1 MGELLARLETL
12 QEDLRTTQQLLAEER
27 ARRASAELLA
37 RGLASM
43 TAAVSHDEMLRLISS
58 LFCDGLDADEALLMS
73 GPTGGPLR
81 LISQSSPTFAAFTW
95 PWDYFTARV
104 LDGRPSVVVRA
115 DLHPGWQAQSSG
127 VRGVVGSAL
136 HVRVSGGDPAVML
149 IAVHRDR
156 GHFSRVHVDRIALIA
171 GPLEVARQRAIAADR
186 ESRMRREAE
195 EANQRLL
202 EIQRDLLAAR
212 DAAEERSGIKS
223 AFLATMSHELRT
235 PLGAIIGLTEL
246 TLAEPLTADAARFVD
261 TARQSA
267 EHLLMVLN
275 DILDLSKIEAGQMAL
290 ETIPVD
296 LVELLEQ
303 VRLVTEV
310 RAKEKG
316 LTLSVQL
323 ELSNTTHVRIGDPL
337 RLKQI
342 LLNLVS
348 NAVKFT
354 AAGSISL
361 QAHALDGDTLCFDVL
376 DTGSGVPE
384 ARKADIFEPFRQG
397 DESTSRRFGG
407 TGLGLAICRQLV
419 TMGGGNIWVED
430 RAGGGSCFSFTMELP
445 PFVLPSA
452 SPVIV
457 TSVAAHGGPLR
468 VLVAD
473 DLPVNQL
480 IVRRM
485 LERLGHSVSVV
496 PDGRQAVEAHAKQP
510 FDVILMDIQMPEM
523 DGFEATKRIRRTSNV
538 PIIALTANAM
548 STDRDQCLRAGMT
561 SYLTKPVREEELSAR
576 LSEVA
581 RTFDSDCVQGQ
592 HHSAS

>member
-12 QEDLRTTQQLLAEER
+12 QEDFAATQRLLAEER

-43 TAAVSHDEMLRLISS
+43 TAAVSHDELLRLISN
-58 LFCDGLDADEALLMS
+58 LFCDGLDADEALLM
-73 GPTGGPLR
+73 GGPAGGLLR
-81 LISQSSPTFAAFTW
+81 VIGQSSPAFAGFTW
-95 PWDYFTARV
+95 PWDPFTARV
-104 LDGRPSVVVRA
+104 LDGRPSLVLRT
-115 DLHPGWQAQSSG
+115 DRHPGWQAQPEA

-136 HVRVSGGDPAVML
+136 HVRVSGHDPAVML

-156 GHFSRVHVDRIALIA
+156 GHFSRLHVDRIALIA
-171 GPLEVARQRAIAADR
+171 RPLEEARQRAVAADR
-186 ESRMRREAE
+186 DSRLRREAE
-195 EANQRLL
+195 EANQRLRDT
-202 EIQRDLLAAR
+202 QRALLAAR
-212 DAAEERSGIKS
+212 DAAEERSRTKS

-246 TLAEPLTADAARFVD
+246 ALAEPLPADATRFVD

-275 DILDLSKIEAGQMAL
+275 DILDLSKIEAGQMTL
-290 ETIPVD
+290 ERIPLD
-296 LVELLEQ
+296 LVQLIEE

-310 RAKEKG
+310 GAREKM
-316 LTLSVQL
+316 LTVSAQL
-323 ELSNTTHVRIGDPL
+323 ELASATHVRLGDPL

-342 LLNLVS
+342 LLNLLS

-354 AAGSISL
+354 AAGTVSL
-361 QAHALDGDTLCFDVL
+361 RAHALGGDTIRFDVL

-384 ARKADIFEPFRQG
+384 ERKADIFEPFRQG

-419 TMGGGNIWVED
+419 ALSGGSIWVED
-430 RAGGGSCFSFTMELP
+430 RVGGGSCFSFTVELP
-445 PFVLPSA
+445 PVVGARASRVLQA
-452 SPVIV
+452 AA
-457 TSVAAHGGPLR
+457 VANSGPLR
-468 VLVAD
+468 VLVAED
-473 DLPVNQL
+473 HPVNQL

-485 LERLGHSVSVV
+485 LERLGHVVSVV
-496 PDGRQAVEAHAKQP
+496 RDGRQALEAHATQP

-523 DGFEATKRIRRTSNV
+523 DGFEATERIRQTSQV

-548 STDRDQCLRAGMT
+548 STDRDRCLRAGMAG
-561 SYLTKPVREEELSAR
+561 YLTKPVRQTKLSAA
-576 LSEVA
+576 LIEVTYTLDFN
-581 RTFDSDCVQGQ
+581 RG
-592 HHSAS
+592 H